1 LSQYQITFD
10 RRVKKDFKS
19 ISPQDAKRIKVAIA
33 NLANE
38 PRPPGYIKL
47 KGKKQEYFR
56 IKIGNYRVVYAI
68 EDKVLLVVVIHV
80 GHRKEIYKDL

>member
-1 LSQYQITFD
+1 LSQYEIIFD

-33 NLANE
+33 NLTND
-38 PRPPGYIKL
+38 PRPLGYIKL
-47 KGKKQEYFR
+47 KGKKREYFR
-56 IKIGNYRVVYAI
+56 IRIGNYRVVYTV